1 MRNRIVLYII
11 LIFTFV
17 TAQVTLL
24 NSIKIF
30 GVTPNLI
37 VILIVSIS
45 LLEGR
50 IHGATVGF
58 FAGLCLDAVIGLSL
72 GFQAL
77 IGMLLGLLLGNI
89 NKRFFKENIFVMAI
103 CTFISSILYESSIAF
118 SSYIYGVEVD
128 FLPKF
133 QNVILPEAIINS
145 VIGILLFWLIV
156 RINRRLLVYEGKNR
170 Y

>member
-1 MRNRIVLYII
+1 MKNRIILYII

-24 NSIKIF
+24 NNIKIF

-37 VILIVSIS
+37 IILIVSIS

-58 FAGLCLDAVIGLSL
+58 ITGLCLDAVIGLSL

-77 IGMLLGLLLGNI
+77 LGMLLGLMLGNI
-89 NKRFFKENIFVMAI
+89 NKRFFKENIFVMTA
-103 CTFISSILYESSIAF
+103 CTFISTILYESAIAF
-118 SSYIYGVEVD
+118 SSYIYGVAID

-133 QNVILPEAIINS
+133 ENVILPESIINS
-145 VIGILLFWLIV
+145 VIGVLLFLVIV
-156 RINRRLLVYEGKNR
+156 RVNRRLLEYEGKNR

>member
-24 NSIKIF
+24 NGIKIF

-145 VIGILLFWLIV
+145 VIGILLFLLIV
-156 RINRRLLVYEGKNR
+156 KINRRLLVYEGKNR